1 MWSLNEITCADSVP
15 VLGRTGAVLALPTD
29 AHPVA
34 LSTVQVADVAGGAT
48 GGAGL
53 PVRDVEGVCRGVVI

>member
-1 MWSLNEITCADSVP
+1 MCSLNEITCVDSVP
-15 VLGRTGAVLALPTD
+15 VLGRTGAVLTLPTD

-34 LSTVQVADVAGGAT
+34 FSTVQVADVAGGAA

-53 PVRDVEGVCRGVVI
+53 PVCDVEGICRGVVI

>member
-1 MWSLNEITCADSVP
+1 MCSLDEVTCADSVP
-15 VLGRTGAVLALPTD
+15 VLGRTGAVLTLPAD

-48 GGAGL
+48 GGAGQ
-53 PVRDVEGVCRGVVI
+53 PVRDVEGVRRGVVI